1 MPILWG
7 SSRIF
12 TGLIEAYLS
21 FGDEKMLACARKLGD
36 FYLHTEEELA
46 SSLRVEEYRATGTY
60 AAGYATCYFP
70 GMEGLVRLYEVT
82 GEEKYLRQ
90 AQKMADFRQEYQFD
104 RLPIEHTHGY
114 LCCVYSLLLIYK
126 ESREKKWL
134 VMAEKN
140 WKDLVEGGYVM
151 PGGGL
156 LEKGIPGFNRDE
168 GCSQAD
174 WLRVNLLFFEL
185 TGDAV
190 YLDMAERV
198 LHNQLKINQCETGG
212 FGHRRVL
219 YDEFGVAGYGTY
231 DEEALWCCDFH
242 GAMTLQNL
250 KNMF

>member
-1 MPILWG
+1 M
-7 SSRIF
+7 F
-12 TGLIEAYLS
+12 
-21 FGDEKMLACARKLGD
+21 ACARKLGD

-156 LEKGIPGFNRDE
+156 LEKEFRA
-168 GCSQAD
+168 S
-174 WLRVNLLFFEL
+174 
-185 TGDAV
+185 TGMKAV
-190 YLDMAERV
+190 PRP
-198 LHNQLKINQCETGG
+198 TGS
-212 FGHRRVL
+212 
-219 YDEFGVAGYGTY
+219 E
-231 DEEALWCCDFH
+231 
-242 GAMTLQNL
+242 
-250 KNMF
+250 

>member
-1 MPILWG
+1 M
-7 SSRIF
+7 F
-12 TGLIEAYLS
+12 
-21 FGDEKMLACARKLGD
+21 ACARKLGD

-126 ESREKKWL
+126 ESREKNGSSWRKKL
-134 VMAEKN
+134 
-140 WKDLVEGGYVM
+140 EGS
-151 PGGGL
+151 GGRRIRNARRRTAG
-156 LEKGIPGFNRDE
+156 KGIPGFNRDE

-174 WLRVNLLFFEL
+174 WLRVNLLFL
-185 TGDAV
+185 
-190 YLDMAERV
+190 
-198 LHNQLKINQCETGG
+198 N
-212 FGHRRVL
+212 
-219 YDEFGVAGYGTY
+219 
-231 DEEALWCCDFH
+231 
-242 GAMTLQNL
+242 
-250 KNMF
+250 